1 MTKFKRNNIKNL
13 LKTSLDL
20 ANEAIYLI
28 DSNGK
33 ILLANTTACQ
43 ALGYDKKEVSSLNVF
58 DVDALVKSKDEYK
71 EKFELFKQNAV
82 LIRA

>member
-1 MTKFKRNNIKNL
+1 VTKFKRNNIKNL

-33 ILLANTTACQ
+33 ILL
-43 ALGYDKKEVSSLNVF
+43 
-58 DVDALVKSKDEYK
+58 
-71 EKFELFKQNAV
+71 
-82 LIRA
+82 